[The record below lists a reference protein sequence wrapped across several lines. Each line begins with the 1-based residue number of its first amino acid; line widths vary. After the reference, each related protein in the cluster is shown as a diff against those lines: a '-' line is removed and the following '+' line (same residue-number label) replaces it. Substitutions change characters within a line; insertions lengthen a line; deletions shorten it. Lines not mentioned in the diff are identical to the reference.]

1 LLPEFHYSVELVE
14 EVSKEYPTLGRCGSS
29 KKLFCSGIH
38 WYMGFKDEKA
48 EIAFV

>member
-1 LLPEFHYSVELVE
+1 LAAAAAQ
-14 EVSKEYPTLGRCGSS
+14 